1 MCKRHPNEVSEAAH
15 GYVRACFIPAVANSP
30 GTPQGLL
37 RWALANLTDTAVL
50 EPEPQ
55 FNHDIAGSRP
65 AASHLR
71 PTAGLRPWRS
81 VASVRSVY
89 GVESNHR

>member
-1 MCKRHPNEVSEAAH
+1 MSEAAH
-15 GYVRACFIPAVANSP
+15 GYVRDCLIPVVANSP
-30 GTPQGLL
+30 GTRQGLP
-37 RWALANLTDTAVL
+37 RGALANLTDTAVL
-50 EPEPQ
+50 ELELK
-55 FNHDIAGSRP
+55 FNHDIAGSCP

-71 PTAGLRPWRS
+71 PTAGLRPWRP